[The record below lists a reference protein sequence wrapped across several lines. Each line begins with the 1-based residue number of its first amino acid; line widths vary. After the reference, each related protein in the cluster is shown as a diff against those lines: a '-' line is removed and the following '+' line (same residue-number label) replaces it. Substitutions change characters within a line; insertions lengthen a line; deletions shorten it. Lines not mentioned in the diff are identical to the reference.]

1 MGRFYGAIKILYK
14 EVTMENLRK
23 ILKRVFGYDEFR
35 PLQKEIVENIL
46 KKKDVLV
53 IMPTGGGKSL
63 CYQLPALIF
72 QGLTIVVSPLISL
85 MKDQVEQLCDL
96 GVDAVFLNSSL
107 PYDEYQR
114 NIALIKKRKV
124 KLLYI
129 APEALLK
136 PNMLVFISSI
146 RVDCL
151 TIDEA
156 HCISDWGHDF
166 RPEYRA
172 LVEVRKRLPD
182 AACVAL
188 TATATIQVR
197 TDIRNTLGFDS
208 ASEFLGS
215 FNRSNLF
222 IRIVPKVNPVNQLV
236 QLVKKFPDQSGII
249 YCFTRKQVDGLYDL
263 LAKEGFSA
271 RPYHSGLSDNDR
283 RQNQEMFI
291 RDDVRIIV
299 ATIAFGMGINKPDVR
314 FVIHYD
320 LPKNIEGYYQ
330 EIGRAGRDGLRS
342 DCILMFSYADI
353 HKVNY
358 IISQKEER
366 EQRIAR
372 IHLNSI
378 LQFVE
383 SDMCRRKPLLDYFGE
398 KYAGINCEMCDNCM
412 DDKKNSVDITIP
424 AQKFLSCVKR
434 TGEIFGAGHIIDVL
448 RGSKSKKIFKFG
460 HQKVST
466 YGIGNDL
473 SKKQWF
479 QLSRQFIQKGLMLQD
494 MEFGGLKL
502 TPGAYEVFRGNETV
516 FGIFEETDEPPE
528 VRKKTIR
535 PPRLGGNKRIGV
547 FASRS
552 PFRPNPIGL
561 STVEVEDIIIKNEKA
576 FIHLKGVDFLDNT
589 PVLDIKP
596 YIAYGDSIPEAKC
609 SFAKRPP
616 TTSLEIVF
624 SHEARLACESLKE
637 KYPALK
643 KLITQI
649 LEYDPR
655 PAYYPKKSKRNTF
668 GVKLF
673 DLDIKWEVKENTAT
687 VTAIEKVFK

>member
-1 MGRFYGAIKILYK
+1 
-14 EVTMENLRK
+14 MENSGK

-35 PLQKEIVENIL
+35 PLQKEIIENIL
-46 KKKDVLV
+46 KKNDVLV

-85 MKDQVEQLCDL
+85 MKDQVEQLREL

-107 PYDEYQR
+107 AHEEYQR
-114 NIALIKKRKV
+114 NITRIKNGKV

-129 APEALLK
+129 APEGLLR
-136 PNMLVFISSI
+136 PNMMDFISSM

-151 TIDEA
+151 AIDEA

-215 FNRSNLF
+215 FNRPNLF
-222 IRIVPKVNPVNQLV
+222 IRVVPKVNPVNQLI

-249 YCFTRKQVDGLYDL
+249 YCFTRKQVDGLYDVL
-263 LAKEGFSA
+263 SKEGFSA
-271 RPYHSGLSDNDR
+271 RPYHAGLSDNDR
-283 RQNQEMFI
+283 RQNHEMFI

-353 HKVNY
+353 HKVKY
-358 IISQKEER
+358 IIGQKEER

-372 IHLNSI
+372 IHLSSI

-398 KYAGINCEMCDNCM
+398 KYEGINCEMCDNCM
-412 DDKKNSVDITIP
+412 DDKKDSVDITIP

-473 SKKQWF
+473 TKKQWF

-516 FGIFEETDEPPE
+516 SGIFEETDEPPE
-528 VRKKTIR
+528 VRKKAI
-535 PPRLGGNKRIGV
+535 
-547 FASRS
+547 
-552 PFRPNPIGL
+552 
-561 STVEVEDIIIKNEKA
+561 
-576 FIHLKGVDFLDNT
+576 
-589 PVLDIKP
+589 
-596 YIAYGDSIPEAKC
+596 
-609 SFAKRPP
+609 
-616 TTSLEIVF
+616 
-624 SHEARLACESLKE
+624 
-637 KYPALK
+637 
-643 KLITQI
+643 
-649 LEYDPR
+649 
-655 PAYYPKKSKRNTF
+655 
-668 GVKLF
+668 
-673 DLDIKWEVKENTAT
+673 DLDYDE
-687 VTAIEKVFK
+687 

>member
-1 MGRFYGAIKILYK
+1 
-14 EVTMENLRK
+14 MENSGK

-35 PLQKEIVENIL
+35 PLQKEIIENIL
-46 KKKDVLV
+46 KKNDVLV

-72 QGLTIVVSPLISL
+72 QGLTIVISPLISL
-85 MKDQVEQLCDL
+85 MKDQVEQLREL

-107 PYDEYQR
+107 AHEEYQR
-114 NIALIKKRKV
+114 NITRIKSGKV

-129 APEALLK
+129 APEGLLR
-136 PNMLVFISSI
+136 PNMLDFFSSM

-151 TIDEA
+151 AIDEA
-156 HCISDWGHDF
+156 HCISEWGHDF

-172 LVEVRKRLPD
+172 LSEVRKRLPD
-182 AACVAL
+182 AACAAL
-188 TATATIQVR
+188 TATATTQVR
-197 TDIRNTLGFDS
+197 TDIRNTLELGS
-208 ASEFLGS
+208 AGEFLGS
-215 FNRSNLF
+215 FNRPNLF
-222 IRIVPKVNPVNQLV
+222 IRIVPKVNPVNQLL
-236 QLVKKFPDQSGII
+236 QLVRNYPDQSGII
-249 YCFTRKQVDGLYDL
+249 YCFTRKKVDELYDVL
-263 LAKEGFSA
+263 GKEGFSVK
-271 RPYHSGLSDNDR
+271 PYHAGLPDSDR
-283 RQNQEMFI
+283 KQNQELFI

-342 DCILMFSYADI
+342 DCTMMFSYADI
-353 HKVNY
+353 HKVKY

-372 IHLNSI
+372 IHLSSI

-398 KYAGINCEMCDNCM
+398 KYAGNNCEMCDNCM
-412 DDKKNSVDITIP
+412 DDKKDSVDITIP

-448 RGSKSKKIFKFG
+448 RGSKSKKILKFG

-502 TPGAYEVFRGNETV
+502 TPGAYEVFRGNETI
-516 FGIFEETDEPPE
+516 FGVFEETDEPTE
-528 VRKKTIR
+528 VRKKATDLDYDEELFNR
-535 PPRLGGNKRIGV
+535 LRKKRKELADKSSMPP
-547 FASRS
+547 
-552 PFRPNPIGL
+552 
-561 STVEVEDIIIKNEKA
+561 
-576 FIHLKGVDFLDNT
+576 
-589 PVLDIKP
+589 
-596 YIAYGDSIPEAKC
+596 Y
-609 SFAKRPP
+609 
-616 TTSLEIVF
+616 IVF
-624 SHEARLACESLKE
+624 SDKSLVEMSAFLPMNHSSMKRIHGVGEVKLE
-637 KYPALK
+637 KYGGHFLDIICRYCEENDIDEKQPDIK
-643 KLITQI
+643 
-649 LEYDPR
+649 
-655 PAYYPKKSKRNTF
+655 KKSPEIT
-668 GVKLF
+668 
-673 DLDIKWEVKENTAT
+673 
-687 VTAIEKVFK
+687 